1 MKFFL
6 KLTYQ
11 EIQKTRKAKVVFFV
25 YLLTF
30 LFFSLSY
37 EYFFMNAYEFEKSLA
52 RVPGKNPYQLI
63 RGPHVAVY
71 SILLPL
77 VITFLFYHINSLELT
92 NNIRKVRELLPYPLW
107 KWKLMKILNCIF
119 WLFSILLLMILL
131 DFVYVKYFENFKD
144 WNLTS
149 YENPFGVYLLFLFKS
164 SFYVVVHLFI
174 LDILHNRYPI
184 PIFVYILI
192 YLVLL
197 PFWSPFIE
205 LELFPDVFDKINYV
219 DYFFKSNYSVWIN
232 SVLIFLFVLYTRYTK

>member
-1 MKFFL
+1 MIFFL

-77 VITFLFYHINSLELT
+77 VITFLFYHINK
-92 NNIRKVRELLPYPLW
+92 NPL
-107 KWKLMKILNCIF
+107 IITTRT
-119 WLFSILLLMILL
+119 FSN
-131 DFVYVKYFENFKD
+131 KS
-144 WNLTS
+144 TS
-149 YENPFGVYLLFLFKS
+149 FASMGCGWQ
-164 SFYVVVHLFI
+164 
-174 LDILHNRYPI
+174 
-184 PIFVYILI
+184 
-192 YLVLL
+192 VLL
-197 PFWSPFIE
+197 WRI
-205 LELFPDVFDKINYV
+205 
-219 DYFFKSNYSVWIN
+219 
-232 SVLIFLFVLYTRYTK
+232 